1 LRAYPT
7 RSCNGSPVD
16 LDAVADELYG
26 LSLGEFTAARDAR
39 AAEARR
45 AGDRGLASAIKTL
58 RRPTKVAWLA
68 NVLVRRH
75 REQVDALFRLGE
87 AMQDAQDQLAGEELR
102 QLSRRRQEVVSAL
115 TREARRIASD
125 AGDPVSDE
133 VARELTATLEAAL
146 ADPAARAEVNAGRL
160 TAALSYSGFGSLD
173 PDPAVSATRR
183 RAGGRTPA
191 GQPAEPR
198 RQVRP
203 DRQGRQAAEI
213 LSAERSLS
221 VAEADAAAAARDA
234 KDAAGRAALA
244 ADEAARLDRQVSE
257 LEVELAR
264 LRPAAAGA
272 GEELSRARRAR
283 DAVVRKLRDAN
294 RRLAAAQKNL
304 DRLRP
309 P

>member
-1 LRAYPT
+1 
-7 RSCNGSPVD
+7 VD

-26 LSLGEFTAARDAR
+26 LPLGEFTAARDAR

-75 REQVDALFRLGE
+75 REQVDGLFRLGE

-115 TREARRIASD
+115 TRQARRIASD

-173 PDPAVSATRR
+173 PRAAAPASRR
-183 RAGGRTPA
+183 GAGGRAPA
-191 GQPAEPR
+191 SRAEPR
-198 RQVRP
+198 RQERP

-213 LSAERSLS
+213 VSAERSLN
-221 VAEADAAAAARDA
+221 VAEVDAAAAARDA

-244 ADEAARLDRQVSE
+244 ADEASRLDRQVGE

-264 LRPAAAGA
+264 LRLAAAGA
-272 GEELSRARRAR
+272 GEELSGARRAR
-283 DAVVRKLRDAN
+283 DAAGRKLRDAN
-294 RRLAAAQKNL
+294 RRLATAQKTL